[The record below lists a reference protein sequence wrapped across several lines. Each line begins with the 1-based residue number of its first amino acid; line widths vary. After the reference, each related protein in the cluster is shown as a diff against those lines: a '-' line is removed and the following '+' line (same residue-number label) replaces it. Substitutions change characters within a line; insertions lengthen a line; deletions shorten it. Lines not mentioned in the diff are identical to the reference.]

1 MSDETR
7 ISRRAVITGA
17 AVTAGGL
24 LLRKLPAEG
33 AGAAQ
38 SAPAAP
44 PAVVP
49 TQGGAADPSTV
60 PGAPTSAAS
69 TRSPFVTPARAPA
82 GVLTG
87 ASFSPLHQLTGT
99 ITPNDLVFER
109 HHSGVPAIDPSRY
122 QLLVHGLVDRPMGF
136 TLADLQRFPSVSR
149 VHFIECSGNGRVAYR
164 DPKPEMTAQVID
176 GMTSNGEWT
185 GVPLA
190 VLFKEVGV
198 KRAASWF
205 LAEGGDAA
213 KVSRSIPLDKAG
225 DDALIAYAF
234 NGEPLRPANGF
245 PARLFLPGYE
255 ANTCIKWLRRL
266 ELLSQPNMSKD
277 ETAKYTD
284 PLPNGT
290 ARQFSFVMDTK
301 SLITRPSVPD
311 LIEPGWREIS
321 GIAWSGRG
329 KVTRV
334 DVSVDGGAAWRP
346 AELQGPVLPKAHTRF
361 SLMWKWNG
369 QPATLM
375 SRATDET
382 GAVQPT
388 RAVFEATR
396 GKGTDYHF
404 NCIRAWSVDGDGRV
418 TFAGAL

>member
-1 MSDETR
+1 MSDERR

-33 AGAAQ
+33 AGTAQ
-38 SAPAAP
+38 SAATAPP

-49 TQGGAADPSTV
+49 TQGIVDPSTV

-69 TRSPFVTPARAPA
+69 ARSPFVTAARAPA

-122 QLLVHGLVDRPMGF
+122 ELLLHGLVDRPMSF
-136 TLADLQRFPSVSR
+136 ALADLQRFPSVSR
-149 VHFIECSGNGRVAYR
+149 VYFIECSGNGRAAYR
-164 DPKPEMTAQVID
+164 DPKPEMTAQAID

-185 GVPLA
+185 GVPLS

-198 KRAASWF
+198 KRSASWF

-213 KVSRSIPLDKAG
+213 KVSRSIPLEKAW

-245 PARLFLPGYE
+245 PARLFLPGFE

-266 ELLSQPNMSKD
+266 ELVDQPNMSKD
-277 ETAKYTD
+277 ETSKYTD

-290 ARQFSFVMDTK
+290 ARQFSFVMDAK
-301 SLITRPSVPD
+301 SLITRPSAPQR
-311 LIEPGWREIS
+311 LERGWREIA
-321 GIAWSGRG
+321 GVAWTGRG
-329 KVTRV
+329 KIARV
-334 DVSVDGGAAWRP
+334 DISVDGGAAWQR
-346 AELQGPVLPKAHTRF
+346 AELQNPIMSKAHTRF
-361 SLMWKWNG
+361 SMMWKWNG

-375 SRATDET
+375 SRAVDET
-382 GAVQPT
+382 GYVQPT
-388 RAVFEATR
+388 RAVFEAAR
-396 GKGTDYHF
+396 GIGTDYHF
-404 NCIRAWSVDGDGRV
+404 NCIRAWHVDRDGQV
-418 TFAGAL
+418 TFAGSL